1 MIHIAVCDDEPRA
14 AGEAEILLLETG
26 QNLNEPLNVSLYYSG
41 ERFVRALQDG
51 QRFDIILMDIELGGL
66 DGIAA
71 GHLLRADDA
80 NDPAQLIFISSH
92 EEYHLQLFDLRP
104 SGFIKKPV
112 DPGDFKQKLTRAI
125 HKTIRTRQQGQ
136 TAFLTVRLKDRELRI
151 PYGDIHYLES
161 SIRRIT
167 LVARDERLQYYGKLA
182 DEARKLPDSHFV
194 RIHQSYIV
202 NFYSISAISSTKLLL
217 VTGCELP
224 ISAKYSQAVRQAY
237 LRFRGELT

>member
-1 MIHIAVCDDEPRA
+1 MIRIAVCEDEPRA
-14 AGEAEILLLETG
+14 AGEAESLLLETG
-26 QNLNEPLNVSLYYSG
+26 KHLNEPVEVLLYYSG
-41 ERFVRALQDG
+41 ERFARALQDG

-92 EEYHLQLFDLRP
+92 EEYHLRLFDLRP

-112 DPGDFKQKLTRAI
+112 DREDFRRKITGAI
-125 HKTIRTRQQGQ
+125 HKTIRTRQQGHSG
-136 TAFLTVRLKDRELRI
+136 FLAVKLKNGELRVSHR
-151 PYGDIHYLES
+151 DIHYLES

-167 LVARDERLQYYGKLA
+167 LVAREERLQYYGKLG
-182 DEARKLPDSHFV
+182 EEGHKLPDSHFV

-202 NFYSISAISSTKLLL
+202 NLYSIKSISATRILL

-224 ISAKYSQAVRQAY
+224 VSARYSQAVRRAY
-237 LRFRGELT
+237 LRFRGELA

>member
-1 MIHIAVCDDEPRA
+1 MIRIAVCDDEPRA
-14 AGEAEILLLETG
+14 AGEAEVLLLETG
-26 QNLNEPLNVSLYYSG
+26 QSLKEPVEVSVYYSG
-41 ERFVRALQDG
+41 ERFARALEDG

-92 EEYHLQLFDLRP
+92 EEYHLRLFDLRP

-112 DPGDFKQKLTRAI
+112 DPEDFKRKLTGAI
-125 HKTIRTRQQGQ
+125 HKTIRTRQQGH
-136 TAFLTVRLKDRELRI
+136 TGFLAVQLKNGELRI
-151 PYGDIHYLES
+151 PHRDIHYLES

-167 LVARDERLQYYGKLA
+167 VVTKQERLQYYGKLG
-182 DEARKLPDSHFV
+182 EAAGKLPDSYFV

-202 NFYSISAISSTKLLL
+202 NFYSIRAISATRILLI
-217 VTGCELP
+217 TGCELP
-224 ISAKYSQAVRQAY
+224 VSAKYSQAVRQAY
-237 LRFRGELT
+237 LRFRGELA

>member
-1 MIHIAVCDDEPRA
+1 MIRIAVCEDEPRT
-14 AGEAEILLLETG
+14 AGEAESLLLETG
-26 QNLNEPLNVSLYYSG
+26 KHLNEPVDVSLYYSG
-41 ERFVRALQDG
+41 ERFARALQDG
-51 QRFDIILMDIELGGL
+51 ERFDIILMDIELGGL

-112 DPGDFKQKLTRAI
+112 APEDFTRKLTGAI

-136 TAFLTVRLKDRELRI
+136 TGFLPVQLKSGELRI
-151 PYGDIHYLES
+151 SYRDIHYLES

-167 LVARDERLQYYGKLA
+167 LVTREERLQYYGKLA
-182 DEARKLPDSHFV
+182 EEARKLPDSHFV

-202 NFYSISAISSTKLLL
+202 NFYSIRAISAKRILLI
-217 VTGCELP
+217 TGCELP
-224 ISAKYSQAVRQAY
+224 VSAKYSQAVRQAY
-237 LRFRGELT
+237 LRFRGELA